1 MKRAITV
8 GLIVVVLSGGSLLI
22 WKVQQDGWTVH
33 GQDPAEFISGRFDSG
48 AVEDIEPFMPPVIEL
63 VNEQQT
69 AAESRANSNSERES
83 VMESNTEKPFPDET
97 GFGPEAES
105 ASIVEPEVG
114 ELSESATVMSPDN
127 GEGEILTREREGKHY
142 DQDTLDALFHAEK
155 KADSHALNVL
165 RIGREMSLKS
175 GEIIQGGCWNYVDTV
190 YNRAGYTGG
199 KRRVVFRGSEETG
212 LYADREMIVSGD
224 WLFYINHNYRETR
237 HSAIFIDWIDYEKQR
252 GLMLSYGGE
261 GRGEPAR
268 YRVYDLSH
276 VYKIVRPVKK

>member
-63 VNEQQT
+63 VNEKQI
-69 AAESRANSNSERES
+69 AAEARGNSDSEREL
-83 VMESNTEKPFPDET
+83 VMESNTGKP
-97 GFGPEAES
+97 
-105 ASIVEPEVG
+105 
-114 ELSESATVMSPDN
+114 SPDN
-127 GEGEILTREREGKHY
+127 GEGEILTREREGKRVGKNY
-142 DQDTLDALFHAEK
+142 DQSTLDALFHAEK

-165 RIGREMSLKS
+165 RIGREMSLES
-175 GEIIQGGCWNYVDTV
+175 REIIQGGCWNYVDTV
-190 YNRAGYTGG
+190 YNRAGYTGE
-199 KRRVVFRGSEETG
+199 KRRVVFQGREETG
-212 LYADREMIVSGD
+212 QYADREIIVSGD